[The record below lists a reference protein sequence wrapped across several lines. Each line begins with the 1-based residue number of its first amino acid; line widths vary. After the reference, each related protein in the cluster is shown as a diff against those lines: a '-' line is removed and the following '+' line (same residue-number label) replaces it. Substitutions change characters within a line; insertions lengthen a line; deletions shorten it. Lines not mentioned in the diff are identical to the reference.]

1 MHGQTRP
8 RAARAAL
15 IAVLALVACAPAAG
29 PAPANRGPS
38 PAGAPSG
45 SSTQEQR
52 AATSPSPSGDS
63 DTLQQLVD
71 AARREGQLTLTWT
84 ENAGSREGIRR
95 WIEGFNKHY
104 GLNLDIR
111 FTPGPAMPEMASKVG
126 QEAQAGRPA
135 STDVLVLADD
145 QILPL
150 IRADVL
156 EPVAWTTW
164 APNVRDPAV
173 LAPDGVA
180 VQIGSRVVG
189 ITYNTTKVRGDE
201 VPANLQDLLK
211 PQFKGRVAST
221 VYAAGFDLLASG
233 ELWGEVRTV
242 DYVTRLA
249 DQVSGL
255 MRCGEMER
263 IASGEFD
270 VLALDCGSFVAR
282 RLHPIG
288 APIGHVIPTDA
299 PLLSY
304 WYMAVPRNATH
315 PNAAK
320 LWVNYILSREAQDI
334 LYEGVFIDQHRLPG
348 SKAAAEIEALQASGV
363 RFTEIN
369 VDFYRRQD
377 EKDLTRISAELQR
390 ILQKK

>member
-1 MHGQTRP
+1 VLAACGPAASPTPAGGGAGAASAPSASSAIQP
-8 RAARAAL
+8 RAA
-15 IAVLALVACAPAAG
+15 APA
-29 PAPANRGPS
+29 
-38 PAGAPSG
+38 
-45 SSTQEQR
+45 T
-52 AATSPSPSGDS
+52 AASES
-63 DTLQQLVD
+63 DGLRQLVE
-71 AARREGQLTLTWT
+71 AARQEGQLTLTWT

-95 WIEGFNKHY
+95 WIEGFNRAY
-104 GLNLDIR
+104 GLNLDVR
-111 FTPGPAMPEMASKVG
+111 FTPGPAMPEMASKVA
-126 QEAQAGRPA
+126 QEAQASRPA
-135 STDVLVLADD
+135 SSDVLVIADD

-150 IRADVL
+150 MRANVL
-156 EPVAWTTW
+156 EPVPWTTW

-189 ITYNTTKVRGDE
+189 ITYNTNNVRGDE
-201 VPANLQDLLK
+201 IPTNLQDLLQ
-211 PQFKGRVAST
+211 PRFRGRVAST
-221 VYAAGFDLLASG
+221 IYAAGFDLLASD
-233 ELWGEVRTV
+233 ELWGEPRTI

-270 VLALDCGSFVAR
+270 LLALDCGSFVAR

-320 LWVNYILSREAQDI
+320 LWINYILSREAQDI
-334 LYEGVFIDQHRLPG
+334 LFEGVFIDQHRLPG
-348 SKAAAEIEALQASGV
+348 SKAAAEIEELQARGV

-369 VDFYRRQD
+369 VDFYLRQD
-377 EKDLTRISAELQR
+377 DKDLPRLSAELQR
-390 ILQKK
+390 ILQKKK

>member
-1 MHGQTRP
+1 VLAACGPAASPTPAGGGAGAASAPSASSAIQP
-8 RAARAAL
+8 RAA
-15 IAVLALVACAPAAG
+15 APA
-29 PAPANRGPS
+29 
-38 PAGAPSG
+38 
-45 SSTQEQR
+45 T
-52 AATSPSPSGDS
+52 AASES
-63 DTLQQLVD
+63 DGLRQLVE
-71 AARREGQLTLTWT
+71 AARQEGQLTLTWT

-95 WIEGFNKHY
+95 WIEGFNRAY
-104 GLNLDIR
+104 GLNLDVR
-111 FTPGPAMPEMASKVG
+111 FTPGPAMPEMASKVA
-126 QEAQAGRPA
+126 QEAQASRPA
-135 STDVLVLADD
+135 SSDVLVIADD

-150 IRADVL
+150 MRANVL
-156 EPVAWTTW
+156 EPVPWTTW

-189 ITYNTTKVRGDE
+189 ITYNTNNVRGDE
-201 VPANLQDLLK
+201 IPTNLQDLLQ
-211 PQFKGRVAST
+211 PRFRGRVAST
-221 VYAAGFDLLASG
+221 IYAAGFDLLASD
-233 ELWGEVRTV
+233 ELWGEPRTI

-270 VLALDCGSFVAR
+270 LLALDCGSFVAR

-320 LWVNYILSREAQDI
+320 LWINYILSREAQDI
-334 LYEGVFIDQHRLPG
+334 LFEGVFIDQHRLPG
-348 SKAAAEIEALQASGV
+348 SKAAAEIEALQARGV

-369 VDFYRRQD
+369 VDFYLRQD
-377 EKDLTRISAELQR
+377 DKDLPRLSAELQR
-390 ILQKK
+390 ILQKKK